1 MVIVDG
7 WVTFEP
13 AALEAFRA
21 AAGKMIAA
29 SRAEAGCLGYA
40 YAADFLDP
48 GCVRITEH
56 WVDEAALTAHFAE
69 PHMAE
74 FQAALAQAKRIDGDV
89 RIYSGDEIRRLI

>member
-7 WVTFEP
+7 WVTFTP
-13 AALEAFRA
+13 AALEAFRGA
-21 AAGKMIAA
+21 AAKMIAA
-29 SRAEAGCLGYA
+29 SRSEAGCLSYSYA
-40 YAADFLDP
+40 TDFLDP

-89 RIYSGDEIRRLI
+89 RVYTATEVRRLI